1 MQARLTLAL
10 AAAAL
15 ALAGCALKSL
25 PPREETVSQA
35 MPNVAPPSQWVAGG
49 SAASVADSWLATFND
64 PRLDQLVKEAIA
76 YNADL
81 RIAVSRVDI
90 AAAYLAGAKSPLWPQ
105 VNLLGRGGGKM
116 SGDSSGLS
124 GLGLFASWE
133 LDLWGRVRATVRST
147 ELQYESTALD
157 AEYARQSIAAL
168 VVKGW
173 VLAVESR
180 LQRAQAEAALKSS
193 EELASLARD
202 RLRVGNGDE
211 YDVAVAQAN
220 VETFRDTVRN
230 LDLTYQNALRSL
242 ETLLGR
248 YPAASVAVAE
258 QLPLWPGDVP
268 VGLPSELLERRPD
281 VVAAE
286 RRVAAAFYRTEEA
299 KAARLPRITLSANFT
314 TISSELFVLQ
324 ERNNPL
330 FSAGAA
336 LLQPIFLGGLLQSQ
350 VDART
355 AEQQTAIAEYGK
367 VGIRAFGEVEG
378 ALSAGATAALR
389 EEILIRGVRENERG
403 LELANIRFRVGSTD
417 LRRVHEQQLALYSAR
432 VALLNVRSERLVQ
445 RVNLHL
451 ALGGSFEPA
460 SAAAVRTGDASNAT
474 RR

>member
-1 MQARLTLAL
+1 LV
-10 AAAAL
+10 AAL

-49 SAASVADSWLATFND
+49 SAAPVAESWLAAFND
-64 PRLDQLVKEAIA
+64 PWLNELVKEAIA

-81 RIAVSRVDI
+81 RIAASRVDT
-90 AAAYLAGAKSPLWPQ
+90 AAAYLAAAKSPMWPQ
-105 VNLLGRGGGKM
+105 VNLLARGGGKM

-124 GLGLFASWE
+124 GVGLFASWE
-133 LDLWGRVRATVRST
+133 LDLWGRVRAVTRAT
-147 ELQYESTALD
+147 EMQYESVRLD
-157 AEYARQSIAAL
+157 AEYARQSLAAL
-168 VVKGW
+168 VVKSW
-173 VLAVESR
+173 ILAVESR
-180 LQRAQAEAALKSS
+180 LQIAQAEGALKSS
-193 EELASLARD
+193 EQLASLERD
-202 RLRVGNGDE
+202 RFRVGSGDE
-211 YDVAVAQAN
+211 YDVTVAQAN

-230 LDLTYQNALRSL
+230 LDLAYQNALRAL
-242 ETLLGR
+242 EALLGR

-258 QLPLWPGDVP
+258 QLPPWPGAIP
-268 VGLPSELLERRPD
+268 AGLPSELLERRPD

-314 TISSELFVLQ
+314 SISSELFVLQ
-324 ERNNPL
+324 DRNNPL

-336 LLQPIFLGGLLQSQ
+336 LLQPIFLGGLLQAQ

-378 ALSAGATAALR
+378 ALSAGVTAGDR
-389 EEILIRGVRENERG
+389 EEILSRGVRENERG
-403 LELANIRFRVGSTD
+403 LELATIRYRVGSID
-417 LRRVHEQQLALYSAR
+417 LRRVQEQQLALYSAR
-432 VALLNVRSERLVQ
+432 VALIRVQSDRLVQ

-460 SAAAVRTGDASNAT
+460 STAPAQTSDASNAI
-474 RR
+474 R